1 MQIQCAGSSLGH
13 MRKRSDLSFD
23 ELSWLK
29 LSKIVSVSHVCLLS
43 DMLAYMIHISIISPC
58 NMHAIYICVCV
69 YLSLSYVYIWL
80 CVCVCVRFYMSSAC
94 AMHFTLA
101 WSPGDVLG
109 RKPRLSRPAPN
120 CRYDLGASAENPAI
134 YGTSRISMSNL
145 FEFRRHRNLRWHDL
159 KISFNTC
166 ISRCFHMAWPW
177 SMAF

>member
-1 MQIQCAGSSLGH
+1 

-29 LSKIVSVSHVCLLS
+29 LSKIVSVSHVCLLF
-43 DMLAYMIHISIISPC
+43 DMLAYILHISIISPC
-58 NMHAIYICVCV
+58 NMHAIYMCV
-69 YLSLSYVYIWL
+69 YLSLSYVYIWYDMIT
-80 CVCVCVRFYMSSAC
+80 CVCVRFYMSSAC
-94 AMHFTLA
+94 AMHFSLV

-145 FEFRRHRNLRWHDL
+145 FEFRRHRNLRWYDL

-166 ISRCFHMAWPW
+166 ISRCFHMAMAWPW